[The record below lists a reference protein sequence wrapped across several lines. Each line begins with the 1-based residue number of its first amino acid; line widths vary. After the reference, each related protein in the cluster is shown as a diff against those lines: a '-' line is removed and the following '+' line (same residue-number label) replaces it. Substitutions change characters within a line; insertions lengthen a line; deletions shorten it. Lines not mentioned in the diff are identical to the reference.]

1 MGAVVDAMILSRLFW
16 LFIGVL
22 IGLLLISAFI
32 FGAILLL
39 GLCLLMPLLIP
50 LVLVVAGA
58 LLIVIG
64 LAILF

>member
-1 MGAVVDAMILSRLFW
+1 MIFSRLFW

-22 IGLLLISAFI
+22 IELLLIPAFI